1 MNALFGEL
9 TGVLTPGLGV
19 PVGPEGRVVI
29 SSISGGASG
38 CEPRSRPGIKFVAAG
53 TEIYRLGGRTYSVSE
68 GQFLL
73 VPAGMSGEAAY
84 GRSSDGQAI
93 GLCLYFPE
101 TWDGSAS
108 LDRPMLFPA
117 ACSALGRGV
126 GEVHRRLRRPGAVK
140 QDLAKSLLDAAAA
153 QIEPLIED
161 TVQVLAGLDTAR
173 PATRYELLRRLNI
186 ARAYLHS
193 VTDRP
198 VELAELA
205 QVAGTSRFHLLRNF
219 RRCFGAPP
227 AAYHR
232 QVRLELARA
241 ELEAGR
247 IGCAEAAHR
256 FGFADSSSF
265 SHAYRRTFG
274 HPPTRPVA
282 A

>member
-1 MNALFGEL
+1 
-9 TGVLTPGLGV
+9 V

-29 SSISGGASG
+29 SSISGGASA
-38 CEPRSRPGIKFVAAG
+38 CTAKNRPGVKYVAAG
-53 TEIYRLGGRTYSVSE
+53 AEVYRLGGKTYSVSA

-73 VPAGMSGEAAY
+73 VPPGAEGEAAY
-84 GRSSDGQAI
+84 GRSGDGKAV

-101 TWDGSAS
+101 TWEGTSA

-117 ACSALGRGV
+117 ACSVLGRTV
-126 GEVHRRLRRPGAVK
+126 EEINRRLHRPNPARVEMARK
-140 QDLAKSLLDAAAA
+140 LLELSAAN
-153 QIEPLIED
+153 IEPLIEE
-161 TVQVLAGLDTAR
+161 TVQLLDGLDTVR
-173 PATRYELLRRLNI
+173 PATRYELLRRLNV
-186 ARAYLHS
+186 ARSFLHS

-198 VELAELA
+198 VELAELS

-241 ELEAGR
+241 EIEARR
-247 IGCAEAAHR
+247 IGCGEAAHR

-265 SHAYRRTFG
+265 SHAYRRAFG
-274 HPPTRPVA
+274 HPPTRPIA